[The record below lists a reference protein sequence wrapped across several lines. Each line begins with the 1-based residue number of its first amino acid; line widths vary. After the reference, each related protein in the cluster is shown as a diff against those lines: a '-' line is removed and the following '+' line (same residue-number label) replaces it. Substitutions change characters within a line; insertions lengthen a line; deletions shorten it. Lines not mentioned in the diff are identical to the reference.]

1 MPSYAI
7 AHLHD
12 VKLGDA
18 IVEYLAAI
26 DATLAPF
33 GGCYLIHGG
42 ALTRIEGQWPDGD
55 LIVIAF
61 PDRTALDAWYA
72 SDAYRRILPL
82 RTENAAGDVVFVDG
96 VGASHRALDVL
107 SPPNTSAE

>member
-12 VKLGDA
+12 VKLGDS

-33 GGCYLIHGG
+33 GGRYLIHGG
-42 ALTRIEGQWPDGD
+42 TLTRIEGRWPDGD
-55 LIVIAF
+55 MIVIEF
-61 PDRTALDAWYA
+61 PDRAALDAWYT

-82 RTENAAGDVVFVDG
+82 RTENSAGDVVFVDG
-96 VGASHRALDVL
+96 VGADHRAIDVL
-107 SPPNTSAE
+107 SRPDTGAG